1 MRFVT
6 SARGMLFIELAN
18 VEDYWL
24 WHSGMTGNILE
35 VGFDYFGRLGL
46 ENAEGMTGNIAGEAE
61 PIA

>member
-1 MRFVT
+1 
-6 SARGMLFIELAN
+6 
-18 VEDYWL
+18 
-24 WHSGMTGNILE
+24 LE